1 MALGATTMTEQ
12 TGVIAKRLRLA
23 FLGMAVGSVAWFAV
37 TRAIASLLF
46 GTDPRDP
53 ATFAGMILLLNA
65 GAFVSRYIP
74 APGASPINPIT
85 VLRSN

>member
-1 MALGATTMTEQ
+1 MALGAMTMTEQ
-12 TGVIAKRLRLA
+12 TGVIAKRLRLG

-53 ATFAGMILLLNA
+53 ATFAGLILLLNA
-65 GAFVSRYIP
+65 VAFVVGYIP
-74 APGASPINPIT
+74 APGASPIKPIT
-85 VLRSN
+85 ALRSN